1 MAIFAQFTLSSVA
14 ASITHLAFFAI
25 TALLDR
31 IINSEIANFIG
42 LVVDLTLD
50 FFVQQYVFMKKLE
63 PDFRIIAKY
72 LGSEAITITAN
83 QLLFMLY
90 YRTLYNEGQN
100 LTVARVIIG
109 IIIYT
114 FLVFPLRKYFIY
126 RK

>member
-63 PDFRIIAKY
+63 PDFTIIAKY

-109 IIIYT
+109 ITIYT

>member
-1 MAIFAQFTLSSVA
+1 MAIFAQFTVSSVA
-14 ASITHLAFFAI
+14 ASITHLSFFAI

-63 PDFRIIAKY
+63 PDFTIIAKY

-100 LTVARVIIG
+100 LTVARLIIG